1 MTKHNRAMEYAQTLG
16 YVEGILKFIKT
27 WTQDEDVFRAA
38 EDGLNRVKE
47 MDAKL
52 WPVMEIENV

>member
-1 MTKHNRAMEYAQTLG
+1 MSSIDRAMEYAQALG
-16 YVEGILKFIKT
+16 YVEGTLKFIQA
-27 WTQDEDVFRAA
+27 WTKDPEVLRAV

>member
-1 MTKHNRAMEYAQTLG
+1 MSNHERAMEYAQALG
-16 YVEGILKFIKT
+16 YLEGTLKFIKT
-27 WTQDEDVFRAA
+27 WTKDAEILRAV